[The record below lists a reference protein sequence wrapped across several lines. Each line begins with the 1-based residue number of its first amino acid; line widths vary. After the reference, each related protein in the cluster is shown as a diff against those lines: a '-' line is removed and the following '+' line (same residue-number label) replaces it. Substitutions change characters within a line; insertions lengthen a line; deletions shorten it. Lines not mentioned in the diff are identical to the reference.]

1 MIKIGE
7 YNTLEILR
15 LTSVGLFLG
24 DEEGNDILL
33 PNKYVP
39 ETYELGNKLTVFCY
53 LDHDERPVA
62 TSLTP
67 KITLNDFGLLQAVEV
82 NEIGAFLDW
91 GLEKHLFVPYREQAR
106 KMETGKWY
114 LVYLYMDDETDRL
127 VASSKTNNF
136 ISNEELTVNRFDEV
150 DLIVSRHTEMGAEVI
165 INQKHKGLVYEN
177 EIFTELHLGDR
188 LKGVIKKVR
197 EDNKIDVSLQQI
209 GYKNIEPTAERILH
223 ELERNNGFLGL
234 HDKSDAD
241 LVREMLGMSKK
252 SFKKAVGSLYKQK
265 LILIKDDGIYLKK

>member
-62 TSLTP
+62 SSLTP

>member
-24 DEEGNDILL
+24 DEEENDILL

-39 ETYELGNKLTVFCY
+39 ENYEIGDKLKVFCY

-62 TSLTP
+62 TTLKP
-67 KITLNDFGLLQAVEV
+67 KIILNNFALLQAVEV
-82 NEIGAFLDW
+82 NEIGAFMDW

-106 KMETGKWY
+106 KMEKGKWY
-114 LVYLYMDDETDRL
+114 LVYLYMDEETDRL

-136 ISNEELTVNRFDEV
+136 ISNEELSVEKFEEV
-150 DLIVSRHTEMGAEVI
+150 DLIVSRHTEMGVEVI
-165 INQKHKGLVYEN
+165 INQRHKGLVYEN
-177 EIFTELHLGDR
+177 EIYSDLHLGDR
-188 LKGVIKKVR
+188 LKGVVKKIR
-197 EDNKIDVSLQQI
+197 DDHKIDISLQQI
-209 GYKNIEPTAERILH
+209 GYKNIEPTAQKILK
-223 ELERNNGFLGL
+223 ELEDNNGFLGL

-241 LVREMLGMSKK
+241 LIKEMLGMSKK
-252 SFKKAVGSLYKQK
+252 SFKKAIGSLYKQK
-265 LILIKDDGIYLKK
+265 LIQIKEDGIYLNK